1 MYRELRE
8 QAEGCREDLTA
19 FTQLL
24 VRTPSF
30 SFKEET
36 AAGIVQDLL
45 EELHYDL
52 VFRDGVGNVIGF
64 LTGSEEG
71 PTILLNSHMDTR
83 RPEEER
89 IDTEGPFSG
98 RIDRGRMRGLGVAG
112 CKGGL
117 AAQVFA
123 GHILDKCFL
132 PLYGTI
138 VVAATVAQEEGNG
151 AGIRHLLEETLPKLG
166 VTPELAIL
174 GEPTTLRVC
183 NGHDGWADA
192 DVRIACRD
200 AAVVRRATGLIEDAL
215 TGASGHPSWKYKKSS
230 LDVSE
235 PAYREYDGSHEA
247 VLHVRC
253 RVKSGEAVANC
264 VGIVKRLALAASR
277 PAGDVQVEV
286 QVHTERQ
293 RFYTGKTVEVLCW
306 NNPWSSDP
314 SAPLFHRALDALAAA
329 GWRDAAARPFG
340 LNNLR
345 LGTAGSL
352 LAESYHIPTLCFG
365 PGDENRAY
373 TPEESVD
380 VEKLVD
386 AVFGTAVLIHGAIGT
401 PHSLVWP
408 THRAPRDTGRVS
420 TSGDAR

>member
-8 QAEGCREDLTA
+8 QAEDCREDLTA
-19 FTQLL
+19 LTQLL

-30 SFKEET
+30 SFREET

-64 LTGSEEG
+64 LAGSGEG

-83 RPEEER
+83 RPDEER
-89 IDTEGPFSG
+89 LDPDGPFSG
-98 RIDRGRMRGLGVAG
+98 RIERGRMRGLGTAG
-112 CKGGL
+112 CKSGL

-123 GHILDKCFL
+123 GHILDKSL
-132 PLYGTI
+132 IPLYGTI

-151 AGIRHLLEETLPKLG
+151 AGVRYLLEETLPKLG
-166 VTPELAIL
+166 VTPDLAIL
-174 GEPTTLRVC
+174 GEPTTLLVC
-183 NGHDGWADA
+183 GGHDGWADI
-192 DVRIACRD
+192 DVRIACGD
-200 AAVVRRATGLIEDAL
+200 AAATRRATGLIQNAL
-215 TGASGHPSWKYKKSS
+215 TGASAHASWKAKRSS
-230 LDVSE
+230 LHVSDPVYCE
-235 PAYREYDGSHEA
+235 HDGSQEA
-247 VLHVRC
+247 TLCVRC

-264 VGIVKRLALAASR
+264 VGLVKRLALTASE
-277 PAGDVQVEV
+277 PAGDVRVEV
-286 QVHTERQ
+286 HVHNERR

-329 GWRDAAARPFG
+329 GWRDAAVRTLG
-340 LNNLR
+340 LNSLR

-352 LAESYHIPTLCFG
+352 LADSYHIPTLCFG

-373 TPEESVD
+373 TREESVD

-386 AVFGTAVLIHGAIGT
+386 AVFGTAVLVHGAIGT
-401 PHSLVWP
+401 PLSLVWP
-408 THRAPRDTGRVS
+408 THRAPRDPGRVS
-420 TSGDAR
+420 TSRDGR